1 MEDVAPHHMLCPEV
15 SPSMAFDGERTCQCR
30 LIITT
35 IKWIRGEGTMREC
48 AAKAEEFVSRA
59 AS

>member
-1 MEDVAPHHMLCPEV
+1 MDDVAPHHMLCPEV
-15 SPSMAFDGERTCQCR
+15 SPSMAFDGERTCQCA

-48 AAKAEEFVSRA
+48 QAKAEEFLSRA
-59 AS
+59 AR